1 MYNTLGGRAAKNEE
15 TRHMNDPSDGH
26 QVDMGGRG
34 PDSNN
39 TLGFI
44 IELYR

>member
-1 MYNTLGGRAAKNEE
+1 MCNTLGGRAAKNEG
-15 TRHMNDPSDGH
+15 TRHMNDPSDGR

-39 TLGFI
+39 TLDFI
-44 IELYR
+44 IEVYR